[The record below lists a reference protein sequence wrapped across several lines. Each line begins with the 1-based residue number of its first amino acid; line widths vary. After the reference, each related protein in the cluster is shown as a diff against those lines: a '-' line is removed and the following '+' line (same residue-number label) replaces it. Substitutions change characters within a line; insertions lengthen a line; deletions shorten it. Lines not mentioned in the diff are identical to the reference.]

1 MNVFVNNPALRNAWY
16 PVAEPADITSDPA
29 SVRLLGQDLVL
40 WRGEG
45 DEIIAAPD
53 RCPHREA
60 PLSIGCVTEGS
71 LVCAYHGW
79 KFGSGGR
86 CVDIP
91 SASSGDAVIPPAAHL
106 QEFQAQER
114 YGLIWVC
121 PGTPP
126 GDIAM
131 IAQDDD
137 PAFRRINTGVEFW
150 RTSATRMVDNF
161 LDRSHF
167 PWVHTG
173 TFGDGLDPR
182 VSKFTMEQLDD
193 DFTGYAYEVD
203 ANNPAEAAITS
214 GTDTETVHRHMTT
227 GFHLPILVR
236 STILY
241 EDGLEH
247 IILMTSTP
255 VDDATALFSFV
266 IWRNDD
272 HSVDAETVIAFD
284 RAIGAEDKVMLE
296 QVPGVLRMGQTDLA
310 SVQSDKASVEW
321 RRQLAAM
328 LDLSN

>member
-1 MNVFVNNPALRNAWY
+1 MNVFVNNPALRDAWY
-16 PVAEPADITSDPA
+16 PVAEPDDIAPGPLG
-29 SVRLLGQDLVL
+29 VRLLGQNIVL
-40 WRGEG
+40 WRDDSGALT
-45 DEIIAAPD
+45 AAPD

-60 PLSIGCVTEGS
+60 PLSIGCVTNGS
-71 LVCAYHGW
+71 LVCSYHGW
-79 KFGSGGR
+79 AFGNEGR

-91 SASSGDAVIPPAAHL
+91 SSSSTDAVIPPAAHL
-106 QEFQAQER
+106 PELHVQER
-114 YGLIWVC
+114 YGLVWVC
-121 PGTPP
+121 PGTPQ
-126 GDIAM
+126 GDIAA
-131 IAQDDD
+131 IKQDDD
-137 PAFRRINTGVEFW
+137 PAFRRINTGVEPW
-150 RTSATRMVDNF
+150 NTSATRMVDNF

-182 VSKFTMEQLDD
+182 VPKFTMEQLDD

-203 ANNPAEAAITS
+203 ANNPAEATITS
-214 GTDTETVHRHMTT
+214 GSEDETVHRHMTT

-255 VDDATALFSFV
+255 VDDTTSLFSFV

-272 HSVDAETVIAFD
+272 HSVDAESVIAFD
-284 RAIGAEDKVMLE
+284 RAIGAEDKIMLE
-296 QVPGVLRMGQTDLA
+296 KLPGVLPMGRTDLA

-328 LDLSN
+328 LNLSD